1 MELLDPKEVEIDGAV
16 FRIGKFPA
24 VAGREI
30 ITKYPLSNIP
40 RIGDYEVSE
49 KTMVKLMS
57 FVERVYPDKN
67 LSYRLTTVELI
78 NNHVPSWETLVKL
91 EAAALEHNCSFFQN
105 GKSSNFFKQLGAL
118 AQQKVTEILT
128 DLLAKS
134 SQAGKQPSKN

>member
-1 MELLDPKEVEIDGAV
+1 MELLEPKEVEIDGAV
-16 FRIGKFPA
+16 FRLGKFPA

-91 EAAALEHNCSFFQN
+91 EAASLEHNCSFFQN
-105 GKSSNFFKQLGAL
+105 GKSSSFFAKLGAL

-134 SQAGKQPSKN
+134 SQAGKQPYKS